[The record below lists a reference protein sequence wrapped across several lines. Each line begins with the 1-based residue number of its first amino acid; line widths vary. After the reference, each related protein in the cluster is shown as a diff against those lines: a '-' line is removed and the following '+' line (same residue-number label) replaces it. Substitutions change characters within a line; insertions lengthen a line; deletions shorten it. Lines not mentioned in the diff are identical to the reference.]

1 VMPTSPASAGTAF
14 TTLFLLSL
22 IVPAL
27 AAAQP
32 SGAGQPVSSGVPS
45 PIYEKGAIEWALVA
59 GGALPV
65 GLYSARPD
73 RRLWLSAIE
82 IGWILTRELGPGP
95 LAGQFEMLLQA
106 MPIVVRGPAD
116 FWGVGLS
123 PLFMRW
129 NFSGTGRLRPYA
141 EASAGLMLIDW
152 EAPEAGPGRV
162 MRNFNEQFGFGLRI
176 GGSTGRGPVVG
187 YRFQHISN
195 GSPTIPSPGIDTHSV
210 FVGFSSVR

>member
-1 VMPTSPASAGTAF
+1 MPTSPASARTAF
-14 TTLFLLSL
+14 ATLFLVSL

-45 PIYEKGAIEWALVA
+45 PIYEKGAIEWGLVA

-73 RRLWLSAIE
+73 RRLWLAAIE
-82 IGWILTRELGPGP
+82 IGRIMTRELGPGP

-123 PLFMRW
+123 PLFLRW

-152 EAPEAGPGRV
+152 EAPGAGSGRV
-162 MRNFNEQFGFGLRI
+162 TRNFNEQVGFGLRI

-195 GSPTIPSPGIDTHSV
+195 GSDAIPSPGIDTHSV